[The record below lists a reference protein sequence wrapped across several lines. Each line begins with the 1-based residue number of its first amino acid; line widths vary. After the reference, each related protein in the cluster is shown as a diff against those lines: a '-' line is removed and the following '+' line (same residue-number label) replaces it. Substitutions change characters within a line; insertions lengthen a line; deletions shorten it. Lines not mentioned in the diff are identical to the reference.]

1 MKRNGIPW
9 EDTLLAT
16 HSFASHL
23 PKSLAHVASVYL
35 DCSAWK
41 AKYKGE
47 KGLLPVDLEKSDV
60 ESFLKYGAADAQ
72 ITARVWAAM
81 QDDLERERPV
91 YEHDKKL
98 ASLCAD
104 MTVAGVEVDRERAQS
119 LERHLKHRKAALK
132 GRLRALAGRPDY
144 NPRTHEETRDI
155 LFRVLR
161 GQWRVPTSTG
171 KPSTSDAALE
181 HLQGTGTIAAE
192 FAELL
197 LRWRVVDKVW
207 GTYVK
212 SIELDPNDL
221 RAHFNWKPFGTVSGR
236 LSCRIQSCPRWADPT
251 KKNPETGEFG
261 APEERIREIYCAGK
275 GRTLVAFDV
284 RQMEMKLAA
293 YLSGDPDFI
302 RVCGGDVHTGNAAK
316 VFPQIAAKGWLDG
329 DPNCADC
336 VRHIDRAR
344 CTCPKKDIAR
354 GKRYRDI
361 AKNLGFAIAYGA
373 EAEKVFITLRRK
385 GFPTTFN
392 QVSVILSNLRN
403 AYRQYYRW
411 VDANLAKVRRDGYM
425 RTALLGRIRWLGW
438 YPKPTEV
445 ANFPIQSCGAD
456 IVNRRSLD
464 MKPIADALD
473 APLVLQVHDALYYDC
488 PNGNVQKLLTAIKAQ
503 WAEPIHLPSGDLVL
517 TIDIHT
523 GQRWSELG

>member
-1 MKRNGIPW
+1 MTTSIPW
-9 EDTLLAT
+9 EDSLLAT

-35 DCSAWK
+35 DCGAWK

-47 KGLLPVDLEKSDV
+47 KGLLPKDLPATD
-60 ESFLKYGAADAQ
+60 LRKYGAADAQ
-72 ITARVWAAM
+72 ITARIWPLMVS
-81 QDDLERERPV
+81 DLERERKT
-91 YEHDKKL
+91 YEHDKCL
-98 ASLCAD
+98 AILCSD
-104 MTVAGVEVDRERAQS
+104 MGVAGVNVDRERAAR
-119 LERHLKHRKAALK
+119 LESHLKHRKAALK
-132 GRLRALAGRPDY
+132 GALRALAKRPDY
-144 NPRTHEETRDI
+144 NPRKHDETRDV

-181 HLQGTGTIAAE
+181 HLQGTGTVAAE

-207 GTYVK
+207 GTYLK
-212 SIELDPNDL
+212 SVELDPNDL

-236 LSCRIQSCPRWADPT
+236 LSCRIQSCPRFNAAT
-251 KKNPETGEFG
+251 
-261 APEERIREIYCAGK
+261 PEERIREIYIAGAE
-275 GRTLVAFDV
+275 RTLVSFDV
-284 RQMEMKLAA
+284 SQMEMRLAA
-293 YLSGDPDFI
+293 YLSADPDFM
-302 RVCGGDVHTGNAAK
+302 RVCEGDVHSGNAAK
-316 VFPQIAAKGWLDG
+316 VFPEIAAKGWLEG
-329 DPNCADC
+329 DA
-336 VRHIDRAR
+336 
-344 CTCPKKDIAR
+344 KKDTKR
-354 GKRYRDI
+354 GKPYRDI

-385 GFPTTFN
+385 GFPTTYN

-411 VDANLAKVRRDGYM
+411 VDANLAAVKRDGYM

-445 ANFPIQSCGAD
+445 ANFPIQACGAD
-456 IVNRRSLD
+456 IVNRRSIDL
-464 MKPIADALD
+464 KPIADRMG

-488 PNGNVQKLLTAIKAQ
+488 PNENVARLLKAIKEQ
-503 WAEPIHLPSGDLVL
+503 WAEPIHLPGGPLVL
-517 TIDIHT
+517 PIDIHT
-523 GQRWSELG
+523 GHRWSELG

>member
-1 MKRNGIPW
+1 MKREGIPW

-60 ESFLKYGAADAQ
+60 ESFLRYGAADAQ

-81 QDDLERERPV
+81 QDDLAAERTV

-98 ASLCAD
+98 AALCAS
-104 MTVAGVEVDRERAQS
+104 MTVAGVGVDRERAQG

-132 GRLRALAGRPDY
+132 GRLRALAGRHDY

-161 GQWRVPTSTG
+161 GQWKVPTSTG

-236 LSCRIQSCPRWADPT
+236 LSCRIQSCPRWS
-251 KKNPETGEFG
+251 PET
-261 APEERIREIYCAGK
+261 PEERIREIYCAGK
-275 GRTLVAFDV
+275 GRTLVSFDV
-284 RQMEMKLAA
+284 SQMEMRIAA
-293 YLSGDPDFI
+293 YLSADPDFM
-302 RVCGGDVHTGNAAK
+302 RVCEGDVHSGNAAK
-316 VFPQIAAKGWLDG
+316 VFPAIFAKGWLEG
-329 DPNCADC
+329 EA
-336 VRHIDRAR
+336 
-344 CTCPKKDIAR
+344 KKDPKR
-354 GKRYRDI
+354 GKPYRDI

-403 AYRQYYRW
+403 AYRTYYRW
-411 VDANLAKVRRDGYM
+411 VDANLARVKRDGYM

-456 IVNRRSLD
+456 IVNKRSIEMLPYAA
-464 MKPIADALD
+464 KLD
-473 APLVLQVHDALYYDC
+473 APLVLQVHDALYLDC
-488 PNGNVQKLLTAIKAQ
+488 PNENVGKLVALIKEQ
-503 WAEPIHLPSGDLVL
+503 WAEKIHLPGGDLVL
-517 TIDIHT
+517 PIDIHT